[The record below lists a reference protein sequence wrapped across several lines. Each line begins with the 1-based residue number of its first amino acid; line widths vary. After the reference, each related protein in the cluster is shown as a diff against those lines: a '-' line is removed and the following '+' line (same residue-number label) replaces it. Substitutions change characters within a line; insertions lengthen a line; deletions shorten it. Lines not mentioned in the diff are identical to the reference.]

1 MKQLPVLIFCCL
13 VCSCSTLFPS
23 GPRSGPSGAVV
34 SVVSGSVSL
43 TVEVS
48 AVADGKQYV
57 VSFRDEKRLSA
68 GERYR
73 LDLKPGERAVLSFDS
88 PEAVRT
94 ILEIR
99 KGGQVNRFA
108 LDHDDLIGKVIT
120 ISDE

>member
-1 MKQLPVLIFCCL
+1 VKQLPVLIFCCL
-13 VCSCSTLFPS
+13 VCSCSTLFP
-23 GPRSGPSGAVV
+23 GGARSGPSGAVV